1 MPETMKPF
9 TYKFIRIGR
18 DTGSETWA
26 GKPVWYIF
34 NRRDGG
40 AIGRLLWYTGWR
52 MWIASFS
59 EESIWS
65 ADCLADV
72 QDAIARLTRGEEP
85 PT

>member
-1 MPETMKPF
+1 
-9 TYKFIRIGR
+9 
-18 DTGSETWA
+18 
-26 GKPVWYIF
+26 
-34 NRRDGG
+34 
-40 AIGRLLWYTGWR
+40 